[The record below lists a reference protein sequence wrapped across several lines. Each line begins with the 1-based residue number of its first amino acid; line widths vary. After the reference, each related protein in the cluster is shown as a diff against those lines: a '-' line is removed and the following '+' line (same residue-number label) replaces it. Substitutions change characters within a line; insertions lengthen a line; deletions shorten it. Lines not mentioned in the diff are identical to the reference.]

1 MRALIYNG
9 IIPCVIFFFLY
20 IRAMHLAA
28 TRKHSA
34 LIATLVLMAIC
45 GISERFML
53 DVYYNFPLLICC
65 AALLRQSSASE
76 EITHLPFEYAK
87 KVIVQIRDWYITTF
101 PRDPE
106 AE

>member
-1 MRALIYNG
+1 
-9 IIPCVIFFFLY
+9 
-20 IRAMHLAA
+20 
-28 TRKHSA
+28 
-34 LIATLVLMAIC
+34 
-45 GISERFML
+45 ML